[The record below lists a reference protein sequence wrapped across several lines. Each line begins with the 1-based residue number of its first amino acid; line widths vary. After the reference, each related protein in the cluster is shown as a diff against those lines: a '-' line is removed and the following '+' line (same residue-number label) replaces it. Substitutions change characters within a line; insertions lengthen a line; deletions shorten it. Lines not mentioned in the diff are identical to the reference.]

1 MVTFNF
7 TYSSGVTIQQ
17 AIGFE
22 IAGRI
27 WSHYFNDPVTLNIH
41 IGMGGV
47 TQNNVIGGALPGILP
62 NQSYSTVRSRFVA
75 DAKNTTDQ
83 SALLSL
89 PSTSTKPARYEVIYN
104 GTPHMMPT
112 QISALNLT
120 RANAKALGMIAGNN
134 SALDGLIVM
143 SDLSN
148 LSVATSWSYNYDRS
162 TSNASN
168 TLDFLSVAL
177 HELCHVLGFVSGV
190 DLPGMINNVF
200 TGSQSV
206 TDATPI
212 QQLVPSTFR
221 QAVTR
226 RASFATPMDLFR
238 TNVRDG
244 YMNVGGDA
252 VLSSSSDPRF
262 SISNGNSTVGET
274 ARGKEGRYRDGFQ
287 ASHWERDSR
296 TGDAIMVP
304 NLARQERL
312 GVTSEDWT
320 ALDILGWDLRSTAS
334 VSYTTLHDQ
343 AISALASRL
352 GQTTTWVRNNLTL
365 SPSTLVRNRDLDV
378 ETMVTNS
385 VIYQWGTSGSGSTST
400 TGRRWMEVF
409 NQLAS
414 NQTVYV
420 NFSKFL
426 ETAPPSQNTTDKASP
441 TVQKDSG
448 GISVSSDPILGVSE
462 MDLLVGEGSGDR
474 PSFDAIPTPVHID
487 PIVSN
492 QPEYK
497 GWQPISTFGS
507 GAIATDQ
514 SFNLGVIS
522 GSHRQN
528 LDQLTP
534 TLNTLV
540 GLDNNPLAH
549 STLTATL
556 IAKVA

>member
-7 TYSSGVTIQQ
+7 TYSPGVTIQQ
-17 AIGFE
+17 ALGFE

-41 IGMGGV
+41 IGMGGI
-47 TQNNVIGGALPGILP
+47 TQNNVIGGALPGIVP

-75 DAKNTTDQ
+75 DAETTTDQ

-89 PSTSTKPARYEVIYN
+89 PNTSTKAARYEVVYN

-112 QISALNLT
+112 QISTLNLT

-134 SALDGLIVM
+134 AALDGLIVM

-148 LSVATSWSYNYDRS
+148 LSVATSWSYNYSRS
-162 TSNASN
+162 NSNASN

-177 HELCHVLGFVSGV
+177 HELGHVLGFVSGV
-190 DLPGMINNVF
+190 DLPGLPNNVF

-244 YMNVGGDA
+244 AMDVGGDA

-262 SISNGNSTVGET
+262 SISNGTSTVGET
-274 ARGKEGRYRDGFQ
+274 ARGKEGTYRDGFQ
-287 ASHWERDSR
+287 ASHWERDTQ

-312 GVTSEDWT
+312 GVTSEDWR
-320 ALDILGWDLRSTAS
+320 ALDILGWDLRSTTS

-343 AISALASRL
+343 AISALATRL

-378 ETMVTNS
+378 AAMVVNS
-385 VIYQWGTSGSGSTST
+385 VIYQWGTSGSGSTSPPP
-400 TGRRWMEVF
+400 RRWMEVF
-409 NQLAS
+409 NQLAN

-420 NFSKFL
+420 NFSRFL
-426 ETAPPSQNTTDKASP
+426 ATDKTSP
-441 TVQKDSG
+441 TVKEDSDG
-448 GISVSSDPILGVSE
+448 MSASPDPILGVSE
-462 MDLLVGEGSGDR
+462 EAPLVGDGLGDR
-474 PSFDAIPTPVHID
+474 PSFGAAPAPVDIASLA
-487 PIVSN
+487 PN
-492 QPEYK
+492 QAEYK

-514 SFNLGVIS
+514 PFSLGTIN
-522 GSHRQN
+522 GSDVQG
-528 LDQLTP
+528 LDQLNP
-534 TLNTLV
+534 LLNALL
-540 GLDNNPLAH
+540 GLDNSPLAH

-556 IAKVA
+556 TAKVA